1 MIRRLL
7 NALKSF
13 RRQDEGAV
21 VVEAVIILPLLFGVV
36 IVIVTFF
43 DAFRNQAINVKAN
56 YTIADAI
63 SREDGYITNTYI
75 NNAWRMH
82 RFLTDSPNLTRLRIS
97 VVRFDAANDPSQPG
111 SHEVVWS
118 RAKGEGKNMARKPL
132 ANIGLT
138 ANDIPAMPDGEILII
153 VQTGVDY
160 VPNFPVGEGILA
172 FENMTFTRPRWSP
185 RNLCFSPDGT
195 VDRAICPIPAS

>member
-1 MIRRLL
+1 MIKRLF
-7 NALKSF
+7 KRVRTF
-13 RRQDEGAV
+13 RKADEGAV

-36 IVIVTFF
+36 IAIVTFF
-43 DAFRNQAINVKAN
+43 DAFRNQAINLKAN

-63 SREDGYITNTYI
+63 SREDGYITNVYI
-75 NNAWRMH
+75 NNAWRLH

-97 VVRFDAANDPSQPG
+97 VVLYDADEDK
-111 SHEVVWS
+111 HEVVWS
-118 RAKGEGKNMARKPL
+118 RAKNDGGNFARKPL
-132 ANIGLT
+132 SQIGLT
-138 ANDIPAMPDGEILII
+138 ANDIPVMPDGEILII

-160 VPNFPVGEGILA
+160 VPDFPVGEGILA

-195 VDRAICPIPAS
+195 ADRAICPIPNT